1 MQLVWQQQDS
11 LCTVW
16 SGGPAPTHAHCGLV
30 SFLPTELRIY
40 MDEGF
45 MARSSLS
52 ELGQAHGSRGASS
65 WLCVRGGRSV
75 EQCTHAAFSRKGSLQ
90 LRRVHLA
97 ALSERK
103 KKIAEAAMGCA
114 PRSPFWLPLGK
125 QWQQRRSV
133 AIFSGRSPAWLLPRA
148 RPCWHPGTASA
159 GRAPAGSRPAP
170 GPAEGLSRSPQAR
183 GQEGG
188 TQLCL

>member
-1 MQLVWQQQDS
+1 MQLVGQQQDS

-125 QWQQRRSV
+125 QWHGNNG
-133 AIFSGRSPAWLLPRA
+133 GRSPFSQAEAQPGSCRERGLVGIPARRLQGELLR
-148 RPCWHPGTASA
+148 GA
-159 GRAPAGSRPAP
+159 G
-170 GPAEGLSRSPQAR
+170 LLL
-183 GQEGG
+183 GQQKG
-188 TQLCL
+188 